1 MLLRHVRKESWMT
14 SNSHRSAPSNAGG
27 YHDAESKSL
36 PVTWRFLPLYHNLKD
51 VKSKSNSTHHSRPVH
66 RLQESSKGTDNGE
79 KADTSLGSS
88 ASELRL

>member
-1 MLLRHVRKESWMT
+1 MRKESWMT
-14 SNSHRSAPSNAGG
+14 SNSHRNAPSNAGG

-36 PVTWRFLPLYHNLKD
+36 PVRWRFLPLYHNLKD
-51 VKSKSNSTHHSRPVH
+51 GKSKFNSAHRSRTVR
-66 RLQESSKGTDNGE
+66 RLQESGEGTDNGE